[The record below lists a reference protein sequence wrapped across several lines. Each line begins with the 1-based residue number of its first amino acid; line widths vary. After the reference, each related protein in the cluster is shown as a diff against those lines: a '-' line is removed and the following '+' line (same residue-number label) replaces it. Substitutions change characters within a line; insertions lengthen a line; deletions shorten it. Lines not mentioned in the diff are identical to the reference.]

1 MKLCRTFLGDN
12 AIPHAAMK
20 SVRFS
25 QVVAKCGR
33 PETLLLLMDPKK
45 DRALQAAVKA
55 QRVMTVM
62 QSPVRTK
69 TDWGEAGFH
78 PGSQRQYLL
87 FPKSLAAFA
96 GKAVIGIKYELLS
109 DAQVPRHHAA
119 PAAVKSARK
128 AAAHPKPLKA
138 AKPSPAPEKE
148 ETEPAEPPPPKEK
161 KKEAKKTAEASEAA
175 SLKRQVKRAMQALE
189 KGRQVVAF
197 NLLRKV
203 VDD

>member
-1 MKLCRTFLGDN
+1 MKLHRTFQGDH

-55 QRVMTVM
+55 QRVMTLM
-62 QSPVRTK
+62 QASVRTK

-78 PGSQRQYLL
+78 PGNQRQYLL
-87 FPKSLAAFA
+87 FPKSLAKFA

-109 DAQVPRHHAA
+109 EAEAPRHHAGK
-119 PAAVKSARK
+119 PAAKPARK
-128 AAAHPKPLKA
+128 AASHPKPLKA
-138 AKPSPAPEKE
+138 AKPPPAPEKE
-148 ETEPAEPPPPKEK
+148 EPAPAEPQRKRPKLPRSP
-161 KKEAKKTAEASEAA
+161 A
-175 SLKRQVKRAMQALE
+175 
-189 KGRQVVAF
+189 
-197 NLLRKV
+197 
-203 VDD
+203 

>member
-1 MKLCRTFLGDN
+1 MKLCRTFHGDN

-55 QRVMTVM
+55 QRVMTLM

-87 FPKSLAAFA
+87 FPKSLAAYA
-96 GKAVIGIKYELLS
+96 GKAIIGIKYELLS
-109 DAQVPRHHAA
+109 EALAPRHHAA
-119 PAAVKSARK
+119 PPAAKPARK
-128 AAAHPKPLKA
+128 ASSHPKPLKA
-138 AKPSPAPEKE
+138 AKPAPPPEKE
-148 ETEPAEPPPPKEK
+148 ETEPPPHKEK
-161 KKEAKKTAEASEAA
+161 QKEEKKTADAPEVARM
-175 SLKRQVKRAMQALE
+175 KRQVKKAMQALE
-189 KGRQVVAF
+189 KGRQVAAF
-197 NLLRKV
+197 NLLQI

>member
-1 MKLCRTFLGDN
+1 MKLCRTFHGDN

-20 SVRFS
+20 FVRFS

-55 QRVMTVM
+55 QRVMTLM

-69 TDWGEAGFH
+69 TDWGEPGFH

-87 FPKSLAAFA
+87 FPKSLAAYA
-96 GKAVIGIKYELLS
+96 GKAIIGIKYELLS
-109 DAQVPRHHAA
+109 EALAQRHHAPP
-119 PAAVKSARK
+119 PATKPARK
-128 AAAHPKPLKA
+128 AASHPKLLKA
-138 AKPSPAPEKE
+138 AKPSPA
-148 ETEPAEPPPPKEK
+148 TPKENK
-161 KKEAKKTAEASEAA
+161 KDEKKTAEAPEVT
-175 SLKRQVKRAMQALE
+175 SLKRQVKKAMQAME
-189 KGRQVVAF
+189 KGRQMAAF
-197 NLLRKV
+197 NLLQKI